1 MNPYHG
7 LVAQYERLARESK
20 CYSKGKFPP
29 AFRPDLPP
37 DAPQALFFAP
47 HPDDETIIGGLALR
61 LMREARIKVI
71 NVAVT
76 QGSKKERQDER
87 LSELRNACDYIGFEL
102 ITTGAHGLD
111 RVNPQTRERDP
122 NHWQNCVTIISD
134 ILESNKPRVIFFPHE
149 HDWNSTHVG
158 THFLVID
165 ALARLPAEFECFV
178 VETEYW
184 GQMAQPNLMVEIS
197 QSDLADLI
205 CATTFHVGE
214 VNRNPFHLLMPAWM
228 MDNVRRGSEL
238 VGGQGEAAPNFT
250 FAALYRLRRWQKGQL
265 SEVLAHGR
273 NLPATVNA
281 GELFR

>member
-1 MNPYHG
+1 
-7 LVAQYERLARESK
+7 
-20 CYSKGKFPP
+20 
-29 AFRPDLPP
+29 
-37 DAPQALFFAP
+37 
-47 HPDDETIIGGLALR
+47 
-61 LMREARIKVI
+61 
-71 NVAVT
+71 
-76 QGSKKERQDER
+76 
-87 LSELRNACDYIGFEL
+87 
-102 ITTGAHGLD
+102 
-111 RVNPQTRERDP
+111 VNPQTRERDP

-134 ILESNKPRVIFFPHE
+134 ILESNKPHVIFFPHE